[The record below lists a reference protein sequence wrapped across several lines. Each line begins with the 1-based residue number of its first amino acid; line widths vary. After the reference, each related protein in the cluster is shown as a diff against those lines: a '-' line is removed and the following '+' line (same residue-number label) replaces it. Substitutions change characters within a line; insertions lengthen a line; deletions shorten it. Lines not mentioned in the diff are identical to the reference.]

1 MYDVVV
7 IGGGPAGVTAALRA
21 RELGASV
28 ALVERGQLGGTCTN
42 DGCAPTRVLAKAARL
57 MRDGQQFE
65 AYGLDGAPPQVA
77 FAQLLARTRETI
89 ERLHQKK
96 QLAHHLQQADITL
109 LTNTGGASFV
119 DEHTLELGD
128 GTRLSGRSIIVCAG
142 GQARRFPFPGSEYA
156 LTHHDVWTMTKL
168 PRSIALVGG
177 AATGCQLASVFAAFG
192 VEVTIFETGKTI
204 LGRGDALL
212 SQVMD
217 EAFRQHGIAIIN
229 NISGIEAIEKTRE
242 GLTLK
247 YKKQDQIYGLEAE
260 AILLA
265 VGWVGN
271 VSALNLEAA
280 GVQHERGY
288 IVVNDFLQSSQPNIF
303 AAGDITG
310 RMMLV
315 QSGSYDGRL
324 AAENAVMGPN
334 LPYRH
339 LIVPHGG
346 FTDPE
351 YGSVGKTEEEAYA
364 QEECVVAVVPYAHLD
379 RAVIDGRTI
388 GFCKLIVSSDS
399 HRILGAHIVGEQAL
413 EAIQLVAAAM
423 SADMWVEQLADLE
436 LAYPTYTAIVGL
448 AARQAVRRLGV
459 LPLAPQWRDDRRP
472 LVAEWE
478 WSDA

>member
-42 DGCAPTRVLAKAARL
+42 DGCAPTRVLARAARL
-57 MRDGQQFE
+57 MRDGQQFG
-65 AYGLDGAPPQVA
+65 AYGLVGTPPQVA
-77 FAQLLARTRETI
+77 FDQLLARTRETI
-89 ERLHQKK
+89 DRLHHKK
-96 QLAHHLQQADITL
+96 QLVEHLQRADITL

-119 DEHTLELGD
+119 DAHTLALAD
-128 GTRLSGRSIIVCAG
+128 GTRLHGRSIIICAG
-142 GQARRFPFPGSEYA
+142 GQARRVPFPGSELA
-156 LTHHDVWTMTKL
+156 LTHHDVWTMNTL
-168 PRSIALVGG
+168 PDSIALVGG
-177 AATGCQLASVFAAFG
+177 AATGSQLASIFAAFG
-192 VEVTIFETGKTI
+192 VKVTILETGSYI
-204 LGRGDALL
+204 LGRADLLL
-212 SQVMD
+212 SQTMD
-217 EAFRQHGIAIIN
+217 AAFRQSGIDIIN
-229 NISGIEAIEKTRE
+229 NIGGIEAIEKTAE
-242 GLTLK
+242 HLVLK
-247 YKKQDQIYGLEAE
+247 YKKHEQSHALAAE
-260 AILLA
+260 AVLLA

-280 GVQHERGY
+280 GVAHERGY
-288 IVVNDFLQSSQPNIF
+288 ITVNDHLQTSQPHIF

-324 AAENAVMGPN
+324 AAENAVMGVN

-351 YGSVGKTEEEAYA
+351 YGSVGLTEAQA
-364 QEECVVAVVPYAHLD
+364 RNQEECVVAVVPYAHLD
-379 RAVIDGRTI
+379 RAVIDDRTV
-388 GFCKLIVSSDS
+388 GFCKLIVSSDT

-423 SADMWVEQLADLE
+423 SADMWVEQLAELE

-448 AARQAVRRLGV
+448 AARQAVRQLGV
-459 LPLAPQWRDDRRP
+459 LPLAPQWRDAPRP
-472 LVAEWE
+472 LIAEWE
-478 WSDA
+478 WSEA